1 MIGRERVGKEDGFMK
16 GIGRRRIDCVGRKND
31 QDEDERVYPGMF
43 ERDLFP
49 FPQKGTCF
57 PSLRIWPECFFMC
70 LGFRSISEPAYCSM
84 REGPGLTAAAA
95 EAGDGAR

>member
-1 MIGRERVGKEDGFMK
+1 MIGRESVGKEDGFMK
-16 GIGRRRIDCVGRKND
+16 GIGRRRIDCVDRKND

-57 PSLRIWPECFFMC
+57 PSLRIWPERFFVC
-70 LGFRSISEPAYCSM
+70 LGFRSISGPAYCSM